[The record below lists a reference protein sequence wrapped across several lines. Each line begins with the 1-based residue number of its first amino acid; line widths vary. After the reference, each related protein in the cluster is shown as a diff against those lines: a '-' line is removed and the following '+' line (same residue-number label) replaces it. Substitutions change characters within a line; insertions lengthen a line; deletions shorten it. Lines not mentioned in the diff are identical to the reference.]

1 MRLLQAATNTGWDF
15 ADASWGGGTHGGAN
29 FGPVRNDSG
38 RPGIA
43 FKSDGT
49 KMYRSFGSLVYEY
62 SLGTAWKQ
70 STATFT
76 QSKTLSSALLGGRFW
91 GMAFKSDGTKL
102 YVLADNLTSARYLE
116 EYPLGSAWDISSAGS
131 ITAYLDI
138 SAQITKAK
146 DLVFKPDGTLFW
158 ITDDKDTSS
167 VNSEIFEYTLG
178 SAWATIST
186 ASAGNSVTMSAC
198 CMHGITANVAGTRM
212 YVLSSTGSNRYL
224 AQHTLTSGWDLS
236 TVNTSAS
243 GTTYPMNQDSTI
255 TTYSGLD
262 MKPDDT
268 VVFTATSKSNTL
280 ESKSNGG
287 GWSLKMTLAS
297 DITTMSFDS
306 PSSKYVAPLPSMSS
320 NDVELTGPFF
330 KSDGSKMY
338 LSSQSGSGFAN
349 VGGYLYEFN
358 LGTAWESS
366 TASSL
371 VTTKDLTAQGAYM
384 KSLFFRSDGLKLFT
398 LASDAESGG
407 TRGVFEYDLSGAW
420 DASTATYN
428 SNTKDLSSE
437 FYYIY
442 GFWFKPDGTKM
453 YVSGAT
459 VAGANETRLSEY
471 DLSGAWDV
479 STASLNQTVD
489 TSDSSHKVN
498 AGYISFKPSGKI
510 MYRMN
515 FADISQFNLTTAWD
529 ISTISNTASTSYL
542 LETPFEYERGFYIR
556 SSGKSFYVSARG
568 AGNDGDRAVWQY
580 AL

>member
-15 ADASWGGGTHGGAN
+15 ADASWGGGTHGGVN
-29 FGPVRNDSG
+29 FGAVPANSN

-76 QSKTLSSALLGGRFW
+76 QSKTLSGTAGTLY

-102 YVLADNLTSARYLE
+102 YVLASPPSSDPYLE
-116 EYPLGSAWDISSAGS
+116 EYSLGSAWDVSTAG
-131 ITAYLDI
+131 TRAAYLDL
-138 SAQITKAK
+138 SAQITKAA

-158 ITDDKDTSS
+158 VTDDKDSTVS
-167 VNSEIFEYTLG
+167 NSEIFEYTLG
-178 SAWATIST
+178 SAWETIST
-186 ASAGNSVTMSAC
+186 ASAGNSVTMGAC
-198 CMHGITANVAGTRM
+198 CMDGITANVAGTRM

-236 TVNTSAS
+236 TVNTSSS
-243 GTTYPMNQDSTI
+243 GTTYSMNQDNSI
-255 TTYSGLD
+255 TTYSGLG
-262 MKPDDT
+262 MKTDDT
-268 VVFTATSKSNTL
+268 VVFTATSKNNSL
-280 ESKSNGG
+280 ESKYNGG
-287 GWSLKMTLAS
+287 GWSLKMTSAS

-306 PSSKYVAPLPSMSS
+306 PSSKYIAPLPSMSG

-330 KSDGSKMY
+330 KGDGSKMY
-338 LSSQSGSGFAN
+338 LGSQSGDGFSYT
-349 VGGYLYEFN
+349 GGYLYEFN
-358 LGTAWESS
+358 LGTAWDSS

-398 LASDAESGG
+398 LASSASGGG

-459 VAGANETRLSEY
+459 VSGANDTRLSEY
-471 DLSGAWDV
+471 DLSSAWDV

-498 AGYISFKPSGKI
+498 AGYISFKPTGKI

-529 ISTISNTASTSYL
+529 ISTISSTASTSYL
-542 LETPFEYERGFYIR
+542 LETPYEYERGFYIR
-556 SSGKSFYVSARG
+556 PSGKSFYVSARG

-580 AL
+580 GL